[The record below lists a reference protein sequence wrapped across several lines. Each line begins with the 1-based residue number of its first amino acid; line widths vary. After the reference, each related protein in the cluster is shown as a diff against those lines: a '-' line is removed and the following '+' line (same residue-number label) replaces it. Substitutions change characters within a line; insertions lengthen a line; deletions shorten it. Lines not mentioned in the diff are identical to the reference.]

1 MPQTKTTW
9 PIASKKLIDF
19 GWHSPTPEYL
29 QGNLARIEKL
39 PFDGV
44 SIKLPDDAGG
54 GYVFDLK
61 KGAAVKAEARNR
73 QAKLLMALP
82 KSKTL
87 THNFLTVHGTST
99 LDWFSDSDWR
109 KAETQLRWVAQLAA
123 QARLAGIVWDAEPYN
138 DFPCWSYARQPQK
151 DKYSFADYYKIVR
164 QRGAQFI
171 KALQEEFPGLTVLSL
186 RQLSDFQDGSPF
198 SAHLLPA
205 RSPETLERGLE
216 GAWWGLHAA
225 FTNGILDALTPETTF
240 VDANEDAYYYTSA
253 QEFERIV
260 RVLKSDALALV
271 ALENRRKYA
280 AQFQVGHAV
289 SVDYTAGNWAEALK
303 SFPAHLRK
311 QSTALTPEQR
321 AQWFEHNLYHALNT
335 AEEFVWVYSEDMS
348 WWEDRKIPAGYREA
362 MVSARRK
369 QSLGEPLGFEVEPVL
384 RAAQAKLK
392 AQK

>member
-198 SAHLLPA
+198 SANPLPNPT
-205 RSPETLERGLE
+205 S
-216 GAWWGLHAA
+216 
-225 FTNGILDALTPETTF
+225 
-240 VDANEDAYYYTSA
+240 YTSRGYA
-253 QEFERIV
+253 PRSF
-260 RVLKSDALALV
+260 
-271 ALENRRKYA
+271 RRLPSPQA
-280 AQFQVGHAV
+280 
-289 SVDYTAGNWAEALK
+289 
-303 SFPAHLRK
+303 PAHFPSLYCYTVSQRRRCT
-311 QSTALTPEQR
+311 SDPAHRLTR
-321 AQWFEHNLYHALNT
+321 
-335 AEEFVWVYSEDMS
+335 
-348 WWEDRKIPAGYREA
+348 AGY
-362 MVSARRK
+362 S
-369 QSLGEPLGFEVEPVL
+369 
-384 RAAQAKLK
+384 RANDPACR
-392 AQK
+392 